1 MTMPASLTAGEAPP
15 GELSTW
21 QRRLPPAWRSQGWN
35 GRALALWAVV
45 AAVTFFGGSA
55 VEQVGLPAPH
65 LITGLVVGL
74 VIALTGLVR
83 RTGAVLPKVVY
94 LAGQAVAGVL
104 LGTYFS
110 LPALGRVGWALV
122 PLVAVT
128 LLTLLLSVLA
138 GLFLARRTGLDEPTA
153 ALGMIAGGSSGIVA
167 AADDLHADARLV
179 AVLQYVRL
187 VLVVL
192 TAPLLVRFVLA
203 PHGAYEAVGAKEIE
217 APFSL
222 HSFVLTPLLALGG
235 AWLATRLRIPAGALI
250 GPLVLT
256 ALGGGLRLWTDL
268 QPPEPVREPAFIII
282 GLAVGVG
289 FDLLVVRRA
298 AKAAPAALAGIVA
311 IILAC
316 GALAALIAGT
326 TRVGLLDAYLAT
338 TPGGINAVLV
348 TAFAAGANT
357 SLVFGVQGL
366 RLFVMVLAAPVLVRW
381 LLARQDVARPAGRP
395 GRRAPAEDGH
405 AA

>member
-1 MTMPASLTAGEAPP
+1 MTVPATLAEEPRPATVLPS
-15 GELSTW
+15 W
-21 QRRLPPAWRSQGWN
+21 QRRLPCGWRGPGWN
-35 GRALALWAVV
+35 RWALGLWAVV
-45 AAVTFFGGSA
+45 ALVTFFGGSA

-83 RTGAVLPKVVY
+83 RTGAVLPRVVY

-128 LLTLLLSVLA
+128 LLTLLLSVGA
-138 GLFLARRTGLDEPTA
+138 GLFLAHRTDLDEPTA
-153 ALGMIAGGSSGIVA
+153 ALGMIAGGSAGIVA
-167 AADDLHADARLV
+167 VAADLHADARLV

-203 PHGAYEAVGAKEIE
+203 PHGAYAAVGAKEVE
-217 APFSL
+217 AFVSV

-256 ALGGGLRLWTDL
+256 ALGGGLGLWNDL
-268 QPPEPVREPAFIII
+268 QPPEVVREPAFIVI

-298 AKAAPAALAGIVA
+298 AKAAPAAIAAIVLLV
-311 IILAC
+311 IAC
-316 GALAALIAGT
+316 GGLAALVAGT
-326 TRVGLLDAYLAT
+326 THVDLLDAYLAT

-357 SLVFGVQGL
+357 SLVFGIQGL
-366 RLFVMVLAAPVLVRW
+366 RLLVMVLVAPVLVRW
-381 LLARQDVARPAGRP
+381 LLTRQDRHRQGRP
-395 GRRAPAEDGH
+395 
-405 AA
+405 

>member
-1 MTMPASLTAGEAPP
+1 MSVPASLAADPP
-15 GELSTW
+15 PPSTVLTTW
-21 QRRLPPAWRSQGWN
+21 QSRLSSGWRSPGWN
-35 GRALALWAVV
+35 RSAFFLWTVV
-45 AAVTFFGGSA
+45 AIVTFVGGTA

-74 VIALTGLVR
+74 VVALTGLVR
-83 RTGAVLPKVVY
+83 RTRAVLPRIVY
-94 LAGQAVAGVL
+94 LAAQAIAGVL

-128 LLTLLLSVLA
+128 LLTLLLSVGA
-138 GLFLARRTGLDEPTA
+138 GLLLARRTGLDEPTA
-153 ALGMIAGGSSGIVA
+153 ALGMIAGGSAGIVA

-192 TAPLLVRFVLA
+192 TAPLLVRYVLA
-203 PHGAYEAVGAKEIE
+203 PHGTYAAVGAKEVE
-217 APFSL
+217 AVASL
-222 HSFVLTPLLALGG
+222 HSYLLTPLLALGG
-235 AWLATRLRIPAGALI
+235 AWLATRLKIPAGALI

-256 ALGGGLRLWTDL
+256 AVGGGLGLWYDL
-268 QPPEPVREPAFIII
+268 QPPEVVREPAFIVI

-298 AKAAPAALAGIVA
+298 AKAAPAALVAIVA
-311 IILAC
+311 IVAVC
-316 GALAALIAGT
+316 GGLAALVAAT
-326 TRVGLLDAYLAT
+326 THVTLLDAYLAT

-357 SLVFGVQGL
+357 SLVFGIQGL

-381 LLARQDVARPAGRP
+381 LLAKQQNAVPVSRPAGP
-395 GRRAPAEDGH
+395 PPA
-405 AA
+405 

>member
-1 MTMPASLTAGEAPP
+1 MTVPASLAAEPPPPATSLAP
-15 GELSTW
+15 W
-21 QRRLPPAWRSQGWN
+21 QQRLPRGWRSPGWN
-35 GRALALWAVV
+35 SKALGLWAVV
-45 AAVTFFGGSA
+45 ALVTFFGGSA

-74 VIALTGLVR
+74 LIALTGLVR
-83 RTGAVLPKVVY
+83 RTGAVLPRIVY
-94 LAGQAVAGVL
+94 VAGQAIAGVL

-128 LLTLLLSVLA
+128 LLTLLLSVGA

-153 ALGMIAGGSSGIVA
+153 ALGMIAGGSAGIVA

-203 PHGAYEAVGAKEIE
+203 PHGEYAAVGAKELE
-217 APFSL
+217 AVFSL
-222 HSFVLTPLLALGG
+222 HSFVLTPLLAVGG
-235 AWLATRLRIPAGALI
+235 AWLATRLRVPAGALI

-256 ALGGGLRLWTDL
+256 ALGGGLGLWNDL
-268 QPPEPVREPAFIII
+268 QPPETVREPAFIVI

-289 FDLLVVRRA
+289 FDLLIVRRA
-298 AKAAPAALAGIVA
+298 LRAAPAALAAIAAIV
-311 IILAC
+311 LAC
-316 GALAALIAGT
+316 GGLAGLIAAT
-326 TRVGLLDAYLAT
+326 THVTLLDAYLAT

-357 SLVFGVQGL
+357 SLVFGIQGL

-381 LLARQDVARPAGRP
+381 LLTRQDKPR
-395 GRRAPAEDGH
+395 
-405 AA
+405 